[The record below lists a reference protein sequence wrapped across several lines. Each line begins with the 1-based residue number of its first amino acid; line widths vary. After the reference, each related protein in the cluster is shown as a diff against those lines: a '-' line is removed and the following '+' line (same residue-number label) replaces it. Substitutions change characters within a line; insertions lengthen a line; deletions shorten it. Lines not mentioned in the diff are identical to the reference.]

1 MIQSVNFKPGDIV
14 RVHQKIK
21 EGDPSASFGSAQD
34 KGSGQV
40 KTRIQVFE
48 GVVLGIKGT
57 NGNRMFTVR
66 KVVGDVAVERIFPV
80 NSPNIEKVDVKGH
93 IKEKVRRAKLY
104 FLRKQF

>member
-1 MIQSVNFKPGDIV
+1 MISQINFKPGDVV

-21 EGDPSASFGSAQD
+21 EGE
-34 KGSGQV
+34 

-80 NSPNIEKVDVKGH
+80 DSPNIEKVEVKGK

-104 FLRKQF
+104 YLRKVI